1 MRSAARLMLG
11 LALVAPALL
20 VSEAA
25 SAQANMAHTH
35 IGHVADRFN
44 NTPANR
50 GLLATAVAE
59 VEVAVQHAGL
69 TGQQPDNLAYMK
81 QHTGH
86 VLHAI
91 DPSVEAEGPALG
103 YGVKQ
108 AALATIQ
115 HIEMAAAFDGASVSV
130 GIHAEHIATAA
141 RNVVRWSDELI
152 AIAKQIQAAEEAS
165 VAAPL
170 VEQMTALANKIAGG
184 HDLDQDG
191 EISWREGEGGLR
203 QAELHTTLLKR
214 AEGIGG
220 DQP

>member
-25 SAQANMAHTH
+25 SAQAANMAHTH
-35 IGHVADRFN
+35 IGHVADRFG

-50 GLLATAVAE
+50 GLLATAIAEAE
-59 VEVAVQHAGL
+59 VAAQHAELAGAE
-69 TGQQPDNLAYMK
+69 PDNLAYMK

-108 AALATIQ
+108 AATAAIQ
-115 HIEMAAAFDGASVSV
+115 HIEMAADFEGASTAVD
-130 GIHAEHIATAA
+130 IHAAHIATAA
-141 RNVVRWSDELI
+141 RNVVTWCDELI
-152 AIAKQIQAAEEAS
+152 AIAQQIQAADEAE
-165 VAAPL
+165 AAAEL
-170 VEQMTALANKIAGG
+170 IEQMAAIAGKIASG
-184 HDLDQDG
+184 HDADG
-191 EISWREGEGGLR
+191 DGQIGWQEGEGGLR
-203 QAELHTTLLKR
+203 QAEQHATLLKR
-214 AEGIGG
+214 AEGLGEL
-220 DQP
+220 P